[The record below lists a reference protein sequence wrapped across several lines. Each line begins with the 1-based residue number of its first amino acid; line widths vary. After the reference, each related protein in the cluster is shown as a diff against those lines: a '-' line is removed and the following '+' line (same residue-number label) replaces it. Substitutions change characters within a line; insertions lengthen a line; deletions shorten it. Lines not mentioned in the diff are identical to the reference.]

1 VKIVVVNSGSSS
13 LKYQLFDM
21 ECRVALAT
29 GMAERIGDEGSRLV
43 HRQREGVGRPVEVP
57 TGDIPDHGAAIDRIA
72 TVARAGGLVE
82 EGTSFG
88 AIGHRVVHGGE
99 TFREATLID
108 ETVLEAIRECSRL
121 APLHNPAN
129 LLGIELA
136 LERQPGVPQVA
147 VFDTAFHQTL
157 PPKAYRYAIPEDWY
171 AGYNVRRY
179 GFHGTSHAYVA
190 RQAAALLGRPIG
202 ELNLITLHLG
212 NGASACAVEGGCSVE
227 TSMGLTP
234 LEGLVMGTRSGDL
247 DPSVAGYIAGAA
259 GLSPDKLEAALNR
272 ESGLEGL
279 CGDSDLREVLEREAS
294 GDERAKLAVDV
305 YVHRIRKYVGA
316 YTAVLGRVD
325 GLVFTA
331 GVGANSPDIRQRV
344 CDGLEGLGIRID
356 PARNRGD
363 GDGPRAIHAD
373 GGAVAILVVPT
384 NEELEI
390 AEQTLRCVQGDR
402 ESEKGANHD
411 DR

>member
-1 VKIVVVNSGSSS
+1 VKILVLNSGSSS
-13 LKYQLFDM
+13 LKYRFFDM
-21 ECRVALAT
+21 ESRVALAT
-29 GMAERIGDEGSRLV
+29 GMAERIGDEGSRVV
-43 HRQREGVGRPVEVP
+43 HRQREGVGRPTAVP
-57 TGDIPDHGAAIDRIA
+57 PGDIPDHGVAIDRIA
-72 TVARAGGLVE
+72 TVLRGGELLK
-82 EGTSFG
+82 EGESW

-99 TFREATLID
+99 AFREATLID
-108 ETVLEAIRECSRL
+108 ETVLKAIREQSRL

-129 LLGIELA
+129 LLGIEVA
-136 LERQPGVPQVA
+136 LERRPDVPQVA

-171 AGYNVRRY
+171 ARYRVRRY

-190 RQAAALLGRPIG
+190 RQAAALLKRPIG

-234 LEGLVMGTRSGDL
+234 LEGLVMGMRSGDL
-247 DPSVAGYIAGAA
+247 DPSVAGHIAHEA
-259 GLSPDKLEAALNR
+259 GLSQDEVEAALNR

-279 CGDSDLREVLEREAS
+279 CGASDLRDVLEREAS

-316 YTAVLGRVD
+316 YMAVLGRVD

-331 GVGANSPDIRQRV
+331 GVGENSPDIRRRV

-356 PARNRGD
+356 SARNRGD
-363 GDGPRAIHAD
+363 GNGPRAIHAD

-390 AEQTLRCVQGDR
+390 AEQTLRCVQGHR
-402 ESEKGANHD
+402 EATV
-411 DR
+411 

>member
-1 VKIVVVNSGSSS
+1 MKVLVLNSGSSS

-21 ECRVALAT
+21 EGRVGLAS
-29 GMAERIGDEGSRLV
+29 GMAERIGDPGSRLV
-43 HRQREGVGRPVEVP
+43 HRQREGIGRPVEVP
-57 TGDIPDHGAAIDRIA
+57 AGDVPDHAEAIDRIA
-72 TVARAGGLVE
+72 AVLTDGGLVE
-82 EGTSFG
+82 EGESFA

-99 TFREATLID
+99 VFREATRID
-108 ETVLEAIRECSRL
+108 GKVVEAIRDQCRL

-129 LLGIELA
+129 LVGIEVA

-157 PPKAYRYAIPEDWY
+157 PPRAYRYAIPDDWY
-171 AGYNVRRY
+171 ASHGVRRY

-190 RQAAALLGRPIG
+190 REAAARLGRPIE

-212 NGASACAVEGGCSVE
+212 NGASACAIEGGRSVE

-247 DPSVAGYIAGAA
+247 DPSVAGYIAGQA
-259 GLSPDKLEAALNR
+259 GLSPEKVEAALNR
-272 ESGLEGL
+272 KSGLEGL
-279 CGDSDLREVLEREAS
+279 CGASDLRDVLEREAS
-294 GDERAKLAVDV
+294 GDERAALAVDV

-331 GVGANSPDIRQRV
+331 GVGENSPDVRERV

-356 PARNRGD
+356 PARNRAQAAGS
-363 GDGPRAIHAD
+363 RTIHAE

-402 ESEKGANHD
+402 PAAP
-411 DR
+411 

>member
-1 VKIVVVNSGSSS
+1 MKVLVLNSGSSS

-21 ECRVALAT
+21 EGRVGLAS
-29 GMAERIGDEGSRLV
+29 GMAERIGDPGSRLV
-43 HRQREGVGRPVEVP
+43 HRQREGIGRPVEVP
-57 TGDIPDHGAAIDRIA
+57 AGDVPDHAEAIDRIA
-72 TVARAGGLVE
+72 AVLTDGGLVE
-82 EGTSFG
+82 EGESFA

-99 TFREATLID
+99 VFREATRID
-108 ETVLEAIRECSRL
+108 GKVVEAIRDQCRL

-129 LLGIELA
+129 LVGIEVA

-147 VFDTAFHQTL
+147 VFDTAFHGTL
-157 PPKAYRYAIPEDWY
+157 PPRAYRYAIPEDWY
-171 AGYNVRRY
+171 ASHGVRRY

-190 RQAAALLGRPIG
+190 REAAARLGRPIE

-212 NGASACAVEGGCSVE
+212 NGASACAIEGGRSVE

-247 DPSVAGYIAGAA
+247 DPSVAGYIAGQA
-259 GLSPDKLEAALNR
+259 GLSPEKVEAALNR
-272 ESGLEGL
+272 KSGLEGL
-279 CGDSDLREVLEREAS
+279 CGASDLRDVLEREAS
-294 GDERAKLAVDV
+294 GDERAALAVDV

-316 YTAVLGRVD
+316 YPAVLGRVD

-331 GVGANSPDIRQRV
+331 GVGENSPDVRERV

-356 PARNRGD
+356 PARNRAQAAGS
-363 GDGPRAIHAD
+363 RTIHAE

-402 ESEKGANHD
+402 PAAP
-411 DR
+411 